1 MRRVITQ
8 IGQSIYE
15 WLFTRQAQDNMVALA
30 KLSAAVLGT
39 STQFN
44 GLAVSPTSPAS
55 MQVSVAPGEIYM
67 LAALEGTI
75 YGTLAADTTHQIVK
89 QGISLDAS
97 LLTLTAPSVAGQSI
111 NYLIQATFQETDISV
126 DPTSGTSPVVLQFYN
141 DSNPT
146 VPYSGPNNSGATSN
160 TFRQGSVVLSAK
172 AGISATTGSQVTP
185 SPDSGY
191 VGIAVVTVAN
201 GQTTI
206 TSGNISSYA
215 SAPVINST
223 LLGLSPV
230 FSVPLQVGAAVS
242 AAQAVQFGQ
251 VSGVVGQSR
260 NAKMSILTASATA
273 TFTAD
278 ELIVETALG
287 GLRYCL
293 ANINNTL
300 NLAGANGIGGMD
312 AGSAPING
320 TVAIYEMYNPTAKT
334 SGVMGFNATSVTPG
348 QVYNGSNAPAGY
360 TASSLV
366 AILQTNGS
374 GQFKVAYVSGRKVS
388 HASFSVLNTSSG
400 ASSGTA
406 QDIST
411 VVPKGAIAV
420 SGYIV
425 TSNSTTGDAT
435 NTLSLGADSAMNGV
449 KTIQLKMT
457 SANGWSGSLSFEGVP
472 LSVSQTLFYAASA
485 TAGTPNYQITISGY
499 EF

>member
-206 TSGNISSYA
+206 TSGNITAYA
-215 SAPVINST
+215 SAPSINST
-223 LLGLSPV
+223 LLGSSPV
-230 FSVPLQVGAAVS
+230 FNVPVQVGAATS
-242 AAQAVQFGQ
+242 ALQAAQFGQ

-260 NAKMSILTASATA
+260 NAKMPILTASATA

-293 ANINNTL
+293 PSLNQTI
-300 NLAGANGIGGMD
+300 NLATDMD
-312 AGSAPING
+312 TGSAPANG
-320 TVAIYEMYNPTAKT
+320 TVAVYMMYNPTANTKKLL
-334 SGVMGFNATSVTPG
+334 GFNATTVTPG

-374 GQFKVAYVSGRKVS
+374 GQFKPAYVSGRKVS
-388 HASFSVLNTSSG
+388 HSSLSVLNTSSS
-400 ASSGTA
+400 ASSGTSL
-406 QDIST
+406 DISS
-411 VVPKGAIAV
+411 VVPKGAISV
-420 SGYIV
+420 SGYVV

-435 NTLSLGADSAMNGV
+435 NTVSLGADSAMNGA
-449 KTIQLKMT
+449 KTIQQKMT
-457 SANGWSGSLSFEGVP
+457 SASGWSGALSFENLS
-472 LSVSQTLFYAASA
+472 LSVSQTLFYSASA
-485 TAGTPNYQITISGY
+485 NAGSPNYQISLSIY

>member
-97 LLTLTAPSVAGQSI
+97 LLTLAAPSVAGQSI

-126 DPTSGTSPVVLQFYN
+126 DPTTGTSPVVLQFYN

-206 TSGNISSYA
+206 TSGSITAYSV
-215 SAPVINST
+215 APTINNT
-223 LLGLSPV
+223 LLGLSPS
-230 FSVPLQVGAAVS
+230 FAVPVQVAAATAGAH
-242 AAQAVQFGQ
+242 AAQLSQ
-251 VSGVVGQSR
+251 VVGQLGPSPQ
-260 NAKMSILTASATA
+260 MSAVVGASATA
-273 TFTAD
+273 SLAFTD
-278 ELIVETALG
+278 EQVIVGTALNG
-287 GLRYCL
+287 TRWALPSF
-293 ANINNTL
+293 NQTL
-300 NLAGANGIGGMD
+300 NLATTGAGGMD
-312 AGSAPING
+312 TGSAPASGFVAVYAGLNTTTG
-320 TVAIYEMYNPTAKT
+320 ARTVFAQTVGASAPTTIY
-334 SGVMGFNATSVTPG
+334 SGA
-348 QVYNGSNAPAGY
+348 NAPAGY
-360 TASSLV
+360 NATGLIS
-366 AILQTNGS
+366 ILPTNGS
-374 GQFKVAYVSGRKVS
+374 GQFLAYVAQTGRSIVIP
-388 HASFSVLNTSSG
+388 SVTVLTGGGPSAPYTAISLNTALPRGS
-400 ASSGTA
+400 
-406 QDIST
+406 
-411 VVPKGAIAV
+411 KAV
-420 SGYIV
+420 SG
-425 TSNSTTGDAT
+425 SLATT
-435 NTLSLGADSAMNGV
+435 V
-449 KTIQLKMT
+449 
-457 SANGWSGSLSFEGVP
+457 GSLAQANASLAPNAGGAGAQSVAVP
-472 LSVSQTLFYAASA
+472 ATGSPMVVPFRCVLSEDRRIYYSTGSS
-485 TAGTPNYQITISGY
+485 ISNLNVVTTGY

>member
-126 DPTSGTSPVVLQFYN
+126 DPTTGTSPVVLQFYN

-172 AGISATTGSQVTP
+172 AGISATTGTQVTP

-191 VGIAVVTVAN
+191 VGITVVTVAN
-201 GQTTI
+201 GQTKI
-206 TSGNISSYA
+206 TSGNIAAYA
-215 SAPVINST
+215 SAPSINST
-223 LLGLSPV
+223 LLGSSPV
-230 FSVPLQVGAAVS
+230 FNVPVQVGQAVS
-242 AAQAVQFGQ
+242 ALQAAQFGQ
-251 VSGVVGQSR
+251 MVGVAGQVR
-260 NAKMSILTASATA
+260 RLAMSLTAASATA

-278 ELIVETALG
+278 EVVVETTVG
-287 GLRYCL
+287 GLVYRI
-293 ANINNTL
+293 ANLNQAL
-300 NLAGANGIGGMD
+300 NLATTGINGMD
-312 AGSAPING
+312 TGTAPASGYVAVYAG
-320 TVAIYEMYNPTAKT
+320 YNPTTGAKGVWAQTVSGQPT
-334 SGVMGFNATSVTPG
+334 STYTGA
-348 QVYNGSNAPAGY
+348 NAPSGY
-360 TASSLV
+360 TASGLIAIIPTNPSSQFVPCFINDRKLSRLSVGVLVSSPTSQGSFTSLSIANAVPPGAKRIYGYTEYTGSIGANISIYV
-366 AILQTNGS
+366 AADSTGLGIVRTAGVISSS
-374 GQFKVAYVSGRKVS
+374 GQPLDFP
-388 HASFSVLNTSSG
+388 FVLDLLTSQ
-400 ASSGTA
+400 TM
-406 QDIST
+406 
-411 VVPKGAIAV
+411 
-420 SGYIV
+420 YY
-425 TSNSTTGDAT
+425 
-435 NTLSLGADSAMNGV
+435 
-449 KTIQLKMT
+449 T
-457 SANGWSGSLSFEGVP
+457 SAISG
-472 LSVSQTLFYAASA
+472 
-485 TAGTPNYQITISGY
+485 GTPTYSIALSAY
-499 EF
+499 EI

>member
-126 DPTSGTSPVVLQFYN
+126 DPTTGTSPVVLQFYN

-160 TFRQGSVVLSAK
+160 TFRQGSVVLTAK

-206 TSGNISSYA
+206 TSGNITAYA
-215 SAPVINST
+215 SAPGITERLGDKISQATGDARYVIGSKIQT
-223 LLGLSPV
+223 
-230 FSVPLQVGAAVS
+230 VS
-242 AAQAVQFGQ
+242 ASVASNALTLNYSGGIMDFRSATLTAGTPVSAVTVPAGSITVPSGATLGM
-251 VSGVVGQSR
+251 VSGQASR
-260 NAKMSILTASATA
+260 LVLLEAYNAGNPVLCVANMA
-273 TFTAD
+273 
-278 ELIVETALG
+278 G
-287 GLRYCL
+287 GLQL
-293 ANINNTL
+293 DET
-300 NLAGANGIGGMD
+300 NLI
-312 AGSAPING
+312 S
-320 TVAIYEMYNPTAKT
+320 PTT
-334 SGVMGFNATSVTPG
+334 
-348 QVYNGSNAPAGY
+348 
-360 TASSLV
+360 
-366 AILQTNGS
+366 I
-374 GQFKVAYVSGRKVS
+374 
-388 HASFSVLNTSSG
+388 SSG
-400 ASSGTA
+400 ATSAGVIYSASSVSANSPYRVVGFI
-406 QDIST
+406 DIS
-411 VVPKGAIAV
+411 
-420 SGYIV
+420 
-425 TSNSTTGDAT
+425 
-435 NTLSLGADSAMNGV
+435 
-449 KTIQLKMT
+449 
-457 SANGWSGSLSFEGVP
+457 E
-472 LSVSQTLFYAASA
+472 A
-485 TAGTPNYQITISGY
+485 TAGTWATAPTLVQGVGGMALSALSGIGNGQTYQSVTRVVGTTYYNTSGKPISVSMYWSAPTQVQGDLRVNGLIADSSSNVGSGLFGTARAIVPPGASYSFSASGASIGAAY
-499 EF
+499 ELR